1 MSNLLVIIKTIVTHR
16 ATYRFL
22 VVLGS
27 ALGSTLIVQ
36 YADQLE
42 ASLCAMAGGCY

>member
-1 MSNLLVIIKTIVTHR
+1 MRRLLGIIKTLVTHR
-16 ATYRFL
+16 VTYRFL

-42 ASLCAMAGGCY
+42 ASLCAMVGGCY

>member
-1 MSNLLVIIKTIVTHR
+1 MRRLLGILKTLVTHR

-42 ASLCAMAGGCY
+42 AGLCALAGGCH

>member
-1 MSNLLVIIKTIVTHR
+1 MSKLLGIIKTLVTHR

-27 ALGSTLIVQ
+27 ALGATFIIQ
-36 YADQLE
+36 HTDQLE
-42 ASLCAMAGGCY
+42 VCLCALAGGCY

>member
-1 MSNLLVIIKTIVTHR
+1 MRRLLGIIKTLAMHR
-16 ATYRFL
+16 VTYRFL

-27 ALGSTLIVQ
+27 AMGFTLIVQ

-42 ASLCAMAGGCY
+42 AGLCALAGGCY